1 MEMDQRFPH
10 KCVKHV
16 DTWDSIE
23 NQTYL
28 SPEAVQEVLKQVF
41 NFTKTPENLKT
52 PKYVTL
58 RRYRDF
64 EVREIRDIFRRRDE
78 RELKHREREDG
89 R

>member
-1 MEMDQRFPH
+1 M
-10 KCVKHV
+10 KHV

-64 EVREIRDIFRRRDE
+64 EVREYETFFVADE
-78 RELKHREREDG
+78 RELKHRERQDG